1 MPCFR
6 DPDNLVYGR
15 SEHGGMLFG
24 GYEPEPTAPG
34 RKKEKPRSARS
45 LLALFMLALVAAAT
59 GGIFM
64 LKCEHEPSTKVTL
77 P

>member
-1 MPCFR
+1 MLTADDIPTKAE
-6 DPDNLVYGR
+6 PD
-15 SEHGGMLFG
+15 
-24 GYEPEPTAPG
+24 EPEPTAPG

-64 LKCEHEPSTKVTL
+64 LKCEHEPASKVTL